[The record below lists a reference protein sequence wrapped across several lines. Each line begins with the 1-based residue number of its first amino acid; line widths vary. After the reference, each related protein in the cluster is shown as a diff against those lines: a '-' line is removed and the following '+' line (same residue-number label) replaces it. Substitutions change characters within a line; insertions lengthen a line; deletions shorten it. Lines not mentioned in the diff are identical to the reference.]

1 MRLSRPIK
9 SLIGH
14 WLPFGDI
21 YRRLDTVDEQIQV
34 LFDRAVNL
42 ESAIN
47 HLNEVDHRLQQAI
60 TGFRQDMAD
69 QGDFALERSIEVTQQ
84 IVGEAQSRIVA
95 DLRAEAKSQGDF
107 ALERSIEVTQQIVGE
122 IQSQIVGEIQSQ
134 IVGEIQSQLAAIRRQ
149 VRALETAQTRD
160 KQVEPDREG
169 VPRSLNRSEINEPSS
184 YARSSLISDALYA
197 GIEDVFRGS
206 ESSITARAAE
216 FLPLLN
222 EIDPTAPL
230 LDLGCGRGEW
240 ISLVNSTGRTALGVD
255 HNSLFV
261 DQCVT
266 NGLDVT
272 QGDLI
277 EALRGQQ
284 ADSLGAVTLFQVLEH
299 LQFDQVL
306 EILELSLQALIPGG
320 VLIAEVP
327 NAKNLQVG
335 SGTFWI
341 DPTHNRPW
349 YPELL
354 EFLARHTGFSAVTG
368 RYSNPLGEMPILE
381 GVQLNIARPIID
393 ILERVIG
400 PADYAVVATR

>member
-122 IQSQIVGEIQSQ
+122 IQSQ
-134 IVGEIQSQLAAIRRQ
+134 LAAIRRQ
-149 VRALETAQTRD
+149 VRALETAQTSD
-160 KQVEPDREG
+160 KQVEPDKQG
-169 VPRSLNRSEINEPSS
+169 VPPSLNRSEINEPPS
-184 YARSSLISDALYA
+184 YARSSLVSDALYA

-381 GVQLNIARPIID
+381 GVQLNIARPITD
-393 ILERVIG
+393 LLERVIG

>member
-21 YRRLDTVDEQIQV
+21 FRRLDTVDEQIQV

-107 ALERSIEVTQQIVGE
+107 ALERSIEVTQ
-122 IQSQIVGEIQSQ
+122 QIVGEIQSQ

>member
-1 MRLSRPIK
+1 MRLTRSIK
-9 SLIGH
+9 SVIGR

-21 YRRLDTVDEQIQV
+21 YRRSDTVDEQVRV
-34 LFDRAVNL
+34 LFERVVNL
-42 ESAIN
+42 ETSID
-47 HLNEVDHRLQQAI
+47 HLNDVDHRLQQAI
-60 TGFRQDMAD
+60 EGFRQHASD
-69 QGDFALERSIEVTQQ
+69 QGDFALERSIEVTQR
-84 IVGEAQSRIVA
+84 IVGEVQSQIIS

-107 ALERSIEVTQQIVGE
+107 ALERSIEVTQRIVGE
-122 IQSQIVGEIQSQ
+122 VQSQIVSDSSAE
-134 IVGEIQSQLAAIRRQ
+134 LAAIRRQ
-149 VRALETAQTRD
+149 VRALETTQPRD
-160 KQVEPDREG
+160 KQMTPS
-169 VPRSLNRSEINEPSS
+169 SLNRSESNKPASSEPSS
-184 YARSSLISDALYA
+184 FISDALYA

-216 FLPLLN
+216 YLPLLN
-222 EIDPTAPL
+222 EIDPSAPL

-240 ISLVNSTGRTALGVD
+240 ISLVSSTGRTAFGVD

-272 QGDLI
+272 RADLI
-277 EALRGQQ
+277 EALRGQEVG
-284 ADSLGAVTLFQVLEH
+284 SLGVVTLFQVLEH
-299 LQFDQVL
+299 LQFDQVV
-306 EILELSLQALIPGG
+306 EILDLSLQALIPGG

-368 RYSNPLGEMPILE
+368 RYSNPLGEMPTLE
-381 GVQLNIARPIID
+381 GVQSNIAQPITD
-393 ILERVIG
+393 LLERVIG
-400 PADYAVVATR
+400 PADYALVATR

>member
-1 MRLSRPIK
+1 MRLSRSIK
-9 SLIGH
+9 SIIGRR
-14 WLPFGDI
+14 LPFADL
-21 YRRLDTVDEQIQV
+21 YRRSDTVDEQVQV
-34 LFDRAVNL
+34 LFERVINL
-42 ESAIN
+42 EASID
-47 HLNEVDHRLQQAI
+47 HLNEVDQRLQQAI
-60 TGFRQDMAD
+60 AGFRQHASD
-69 QGDFALERSIEVTQQ
+69 QGDFAVERAGEVTQ
-84 IVGEAQSRIVA
+84 RIVDEVQA
-95 DLRAEAKSQGDF
+95 QLVSDLRAEAKSQGDF

-122 IQSQIVGEIQSQ
+122 IQSQ
-134 IVGEIQSQLAAIRRQ
+134 LAAIRRQ
-149 VRALETAQTRD
+149 VRALETAQTSD
-160 KQVEPDREG
+160 KQVEPDKQG
-169 VPRSLNRSEINEPSS
+169 VPPSLNRSEINEPPS

-240 ISLVNSTGRTALGVD
+240 ISLVNSTGRTAFGVD

-272 QGDLI
+272 RADLI
-277 EALRGQQ
+277 EALRGQE
-284 ADSLGAVTLFQVLEH
+284 AGSLGAITLFQVLEH
-299 LQFDQVL
+299 LQFDQVV
-306 EILELSLQALIPGG
+306 EILDLSLQALIPGG

-368 RYSNPLGEMPILE
+368 RYSNPLGQMPTLE
-381 GVQLNIARPIID
+381 GVEINIARPITD
-393 ILERVIG
+393 LLERVIG
-400 PADYAVVATR
+400 PADYALVATR

>member
-21 YRRLDTVDEQIQV
+21 FRRLDTVDEQIQV

-206 ESSITARAAE
+206 ESLITARAAE